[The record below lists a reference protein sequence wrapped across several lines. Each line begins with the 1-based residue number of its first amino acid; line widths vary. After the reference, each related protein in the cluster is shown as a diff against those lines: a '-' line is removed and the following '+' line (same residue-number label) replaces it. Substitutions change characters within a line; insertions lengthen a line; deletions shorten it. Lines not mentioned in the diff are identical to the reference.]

1 VGTAAAQSQLR
12 SVVSATG
19 AALTVQPEVYLNY
32 RDGLIVDGEITDAA
46 FVGLLE
52 DWSSKFAEWI
62 ARLRQPALTF

>member
-1 VGTAAAQSQLR
+1 
-12 SVVSATG
+12 VSATG
-19 AALTVQPEVYLNY
+19 AALTVQPEIYLNY

-52 DWSSKFAEWI
+52 DWATKFADWI